1 MSHQGDQA
9 FSKIDLAS
17 KKWQT
22 KSMTQFASIKASG
35 QAQLPPAETTGPQLV
50 ESILLLAKSRGSGPK
65 ATALI
70 ASLPSYAVTQRQQV
84 SAYAVIDSL
93 GRQLT
98 QPHGSKISVKA

>member
-1 MSHQGDQA
+1 MTQ
-9 FSKIDLAS
+9 LAS
-17 KKWQT
+17 
-22 KSMTQFASIKASG
+22 INASG
-35 QAQLPPAETTGPQLV
+35 HALTQPAEATEPQLV
-50 ESILLLAKSRGSGPK
+50 EPILLLAKSRGSRAK

-98 QPHGSKISVKA
+98 QPNGSKISVKA